1 MSCKSPLEKAIELID
16 AGNNIFITGGGG
28 VGKSYLLNQLKK
40 HYGDDLKITST
51 TGVSAYN
58 IAGQTIHSFAGI
70 YKNKIYLSFP
80 DTKRKLTKNLKECRI
95 LAIDEVSMLHKETLD
110 SLNSAFKEITG
121 NRNKPFGG
129 IQMIF
134 IGDFFQ
140 LPPVPQKTNR
150 YSKSKNA
157 EYCFKSHAWE
167 AGKFI
172 TLDLQEVK
180 RQSDKKF
187 ISALNKVRTGNITQ
201 DVIDLFE
208 EREKKFD
215 IKADSKTLCIF
226 SKKEKMNKHND
237 NMLKEDDNC
246 SGAKSTY
253 TATDYYCETIDKEK
267 QEYIIPVVKK
277 GDIENKEYIIAKA
290 ILERECRYP
299 KEINIRNGCRVM
311 LLKNLDQAKG
321 LVNGSC
327 GVVKSHSD
335 DEVIV
340 KFDKVNEEQVIKK
353 DSFYFQYRYIEDEK
367 TGQVIK
373 NGVKRVQ
380 FPLQL
385 AYAIT
390 IHKSQGMTFD
400 ELVVD
405 LENVFDKGMSYVAL
419 SRNRTLENLYIR
431 HFKSKEIKTSQEVID
446 FYNNLKNCI
455 TFTED
460 GEMIEKL
467 GETIEE
473 ENKDTISPS
482 SETII
487 ISKVPET
494 EDDEYNDPMGTNEY
508 SDGYEYSIALNTEKI
523 NSDPN
528 NCMYLNYRAEAYY
541 GNQEYENALND
552 LNKILKID
560 PEYEIDYFKK
570 AYVEH
575 KTDNNQQAIEDYTE
589 YLKYNPNCAAAYNN
603 RGWAKEC
610 CEYCNYKD
618 AIEDYS
624 EAINLDSCNCRYLN
638 NRARAYYW
646 NQEYE
651 NALNDWNKVLAID
664 PNYKIDYS
672 CKVHAE
678 SEIAE
683 IDYDNEDYEKAVD
696 KWNEILKTDPEHQI
710 NYFDKAYA
718 ESEIKQYENAI
729 SDYTIYID
737 NNPDSSAAY
746 NNRGVCKHNQG
757 DYEGA
762 INDYNK
768 FLELEPNDCIC
779 LNNRA
784 NAYYKNNEYEKAIN
798 DWNEIL
804 NLDSEYEI
812 NYYSKAYA
820 EKELG
825 LFEVAILS
833 IEKELNKYPDDEDA
847 LNLKSIIS
855 ENLSQN
861 DENLISEYL
870 ENAESYY
877 EKEEYEKAVNEWN
890 KILELNPDCE
900 IDYFNKADAEY
911 EIEKYSDSIDDYTK
925 HLASNSDDAGA
936 FNNRGLCKGKLKDYK
951 DAIKDYN
958 KAIKL
963 EPKNPTFINNRADA
977 YYWNDEYEKAVKDW
991 NKVLKIDSKYPI
1003 YYFEKAYAENEI
1015 GLYEDAI
1022 SSIEDYLNENPNNE
1036 KALNLK
1042 NTINDNL
1049 SQYNNEKL
1057 ILEYIENAESY
1068 YENKEYKKAV
1078 SEWNKVLEINQEYN
1092 INYFRKAYAED
1103 EIGQYS
1109 EAIDDYTKYLLIE
1122 PESDAAY
1129 NNRGWCKYNTNDSA
1143 GAINDY
1149 SEAIKLASNNPLYF
1163 NNRASVYYERKEYKK
1178 AINDWNKVLNL
1189 EPAYRIDYFNKS
1201 NSEYIVGLF
1210 QDAIISIDRYLDE
1223 NPNFEKALDLKKMI
1237 KKSISKSNSENLISE
1252 CIRKIKRI
1260 FR

>member
-1 MSCKSPLEKAIELID
+1 M
-16 AGNNIFITGGGG
+16 
-28 VGKSYLLNQLKK
+28 GKSYLLNQLKK

-58 IAGQTIHSFAGI
+58 IDGQTIHSFAGI

-80 DTKRKLTKNLKECRI
+80 DTKRKLTKNLKDCRI
-95 LAIDEVSMLHKETLD
+95 LAIDEISMLHKETLD
-110 SLNSAFKEITG
+110 SLNNAFKEITG

-157 EYCFKSHAWE
+157 EYCFKSYAWD
-167 AGKFI
+167 AGNFI

-201 DVIDLFE
+201 DVKDLFE

-267 QEYIIPVVKK
+267 QEFIIPVVKK
-277 GDIENKEYIIAKA
+277 DDIENKEYIIAKA

-311 LLKNLDQAKG
+311 LLKNIDQAKG

-335 DEVIV
+335 DEVVI
-340 KFDKVNEEQVIKK
+340 KFDKVKEEQVIKK

-431 HFKSKEIKTSQEVID
+431 HFKSEEIKTSQEVID

-460 GEMIEKL
+460 GEMVKKY

-473 ENKDTISPS
+473 GNKEDSIPPA
-482 SETII
+482 SEPIFVTET
-487 ISKVPET
+487 SET
-494 EDDEYNDPMGTNEY
+494 EDDAYTDQMGTNEY

-570 AYVEH
+570 AYAEH

-603 RGWAKEC
+603 RGWSKEC

-618 AIEDYS
+618 AIDDYS
-624 EAINLDSCNCRYLN
+624 EAINLDSNNCRYLN

-651 NALNDWNKVLAID
+651 YALNDWNKVLAID
-664 PNYKIDYS
+664 PNYKIDNS
-672 CKVHAE
+672 CKAHAE
-678 SEIAE
+678 NVMAE
-683 IDYDNEDYEKAVD
+683 IDYDNEEYVKAVD
-696 KWNEILKTDPEHQI
+696 KWNKVLEIDPEYQI

-718 ESEIKQYENAI
+718 ESEAGQYENAI
-729 SDYTIYID
+729 DDYTIYIN

-746 NNRGVCKHNQG
+746 NNRGVCKYEQG
-757 DYEGA
+757 DYDDA

-768 FLELEPNDCIC
+768 SLELEPNDCIC

-784 NAYYKNNEYEKAIN
+784 NAYYKNNEYEKAVN
-798 DWNEIL
+798 D
-804 NLDSEYEI
+804 
-812 NYYSKAYA
+812 
-820 EKELG
+820 
-825 LFEVAILS
+825 
-833 IEKELNKYPDDEDA
+833 
-847 LNLKSIIS
+847 
-855 ENLSQN
+855 
-861 DENLISEYL
+861 
-870 ENAESYY
+870 
-877 EKEEYEKAVNEWN
+877 WN
-890 KILELNPDCE
+890 KILELNPEYE
-900 IDYFNKADAEY
+900 IDYFDKADAEY
-911 EIEKYSDSIDDYTK
+911 EIEKYSDTIDDYTM
-925 HLASNSDDAGA
+925 HLASYSDDAGA
-936 FNNRGLCKGKLKDYK
+936 FNNRGLCKNKLKDYK

-963 EPKNPTFINNRADA
+963 EPKNTIYINNRADA

-991 NKVLKIDSKYPI
+991 NQVLKIDSEYPI

-1015 GLYEDAI
+1015 GLYEDALL
-1022 SSIEDYLNENPNNE
+1022 SIENYLNENPNNE
-1036 KALNLK
+1036 KTLNLK

-1057 ILEYIENAESY
+1057 ILEYIENAEAY

-1078 SEWNKVLEINQEYN
+1078 SEWNKVLEISPEYN

-1109 EAIDDYTKYLLIE
+1109 EAIDDYTEYLLIE

-1178 AINDWNKVLNL
+1178 AINDWYKVLNL
-1189 EPAYRIDYFNKS
+1189 EPAHRIDYFNKS

-1210 QDAIISIDRYLDE
+1210 QDAIISIDKYLDE

-1237 KKSISKSNSENLISE
+1237 KKSISKSNSENLISA